1 MVTRGQS
8 RRVNAVPLAT
18 SNEPNTHIPSKV
30 MNLLIEAQDRA
41 DDLLYVQHSLSAFTK
56 LVAAEYEKPRARL
69 EADRGELTA
78 LLTIINEHAS
88 KRIQSAIAA
97 VEAAGLAAKRSTSNG

>member
-1 MVTRGQS
+1 
-8 RRVNAVPLAT
+8 
-18 SNEPNTHIPSKV
+18 